1 MGWFESQIEE
11 RRRSDEQLLEESL
24 RAISD
29 AVAGKARSC
38 GSGSGSGAAAQA
50 ALEAVLAYYG
60 AKLPDGVSL
69 DGDEGI
75 AQIVEG
81 SLAPTGLMARPVRLS
96 RGWHKDAVGAFVG
109 FTEEGV
115 PVALLPRI
123 RGGYSVLLP
132 TTGALEPVA
141 TTRIRLKE
149 EAYCFYR
156 PLPARSITMRDLVV
170 YSMRSLD
177 RGDYAFVVLATLA
190 ATLLGMLVPTVS
202 QVIFGPVIESGDTRL
217 LFPAVSLLLGA
228 SVAQLLLSAVRGLVM
243 SRIQTKLTLP
253 LEAAV
258 MMRLLSLPTSFFRG
272 QQTGDLAS
280 KLGAITSAAST
291 LQNAILSTSLSS
303 VFSLAYI
310 AQIASFAP
318 ALVVPALA
326 IIAATTAF
334 SVVLVFVR
342 QACSREIYV
351 LSGKLSGWQYSIING
366 IQKIKLSGAET
377 RAFAKWA
384 NGYAEIANL
393 EYNGSK
399 LLRYSSAIGTAISLA
414 GTLAIYS
421 ASLAGG
427 VTVSEY
433 MAFASAFGMV
443 SAAFSS
449 LTSMAGQ
456 LAAVRPNLEG
466 VKPMM
471 DAVPESSEGKR
482 SVRRLSGA
490 FELDHVT
497 FSYDEGERAVLDDL
511 SLSVKAGSYVAVVGK
526 TGCGKS
532 TLMRVLLGF
541 EQPKRGAVSY
551 DRCDLRSLDVRSVRR
566 NIGVVLQDGKL
577 FAGSIYD
584 NIAISCPGLTQQE
597 AWEAAEM
604 AGLADDIR
612 AMPMGMQTMVTEGG
626 GGISG
631 GQRQRLMI
639 ARAVAGKPRILMFDE
654 ATSALDNAT
663 QRIVSESLDALKCT
677 RLVIAHRLSTIRHC
691 DRIVLLDH
699 GRIAEDGTY
708 EELMERGGLF
718 AELVSRQ
725 QV

>member
-29 AVAGKARSC
+29 AVVGKARL
-38 GSGSGSGAAAQA
+38 GASDAAAQAQA

-60 AKLPDGVSL
+60 AKLPEGAEL
-69 DGDEGI
+69 AGDEGI
-75 AQIVEG
+75 VEAVEG
-81 SLAPTGLMARPVRLS
+81 LLAPTGLMARPVRLT
-96 RGWHKDAVGAFVG
+96 RGWHKDAVGAFIG
-109 FTEEGV
+109 FTEEDV
-115 PVALLPRI
+115 PVALLPRA
-123 RGGYSVLLP
+123 RGGYSVLSP
-132 TTGALEPVA
+132 ATGSPEPVS

-156 PLPARSITMRDLVV
+156 PLPARAITARDLVA

-177 RGDYAFVVLATLA
+177 RSDYALVVLATLA
-190 ATLLGMLVPTVS
+190 ATLLGMLVPTVN
-202 QVIFGPVIESGDTRL
+202 QVIFGPVVESGDTRL

-228 SVAQLLLSAVRGLVM
+228 SVAQLLLGAVRGLVM

-272 QQTGDLAS
+272 QLTGDLAS
-280 KLGAITSAAST
+280 KLGVITSAASI

-318 ALVVPALA
+318 TLVVPALA
-326 IIAATTAF
+326 IIAVTTAF
-334 SVVLVFVR
+334 SIVLVFVR
-342 QACSREIYV
+342 QAYSRQVYA

-393 EYNGSK
+393 QYNGPR
-399 LLRYSSAIGTAISLA
+399 LLRCSSVVGTAISLA
-414 GTLAIYS
+414 GTLAFYS

-449 LTSMAGQ
+449 FTSAAGQ
-456 LAAVRPNLEG
+456 LAVVKPSLEC

-497 FSYDEGERAVLDDL
+497 FSYEDSGRVVLDDL

-532 TLMRVLLGF
+532 TLMRLLLGF
-541 EQPKRGAVSY
+541 EQPDRGAVSY

-584 NIAISCPGLTQQE
+584 NIAISCPGLTQEE

-612 AMPMGMQTMVTEGG
+612 AMPMGMQTMVTDGG

-654 ATSALDNAT
+654 ATSALDNVT
-663 QRIVSESLDALKCT
+663 QRVVSESLDALKCT
-677 RLVIAHRLSTIRHC
+677 RLVIAHRLSTIRRC
-691 DRIVLLDH
+691 DRIVLLDG

-708 EELMERGGLF
+708 EELMERNGLF